1 MRRRNR
7 MTSDALRAVHQMLVE
22 IDDVI
27 YRDARTRGGENKDFK
42 YTPDEVKLTEIIDE
56 AQGQTTAMLEAIS

>member
-1 MRRRNR
+1 
-7 MTSDALRAVHQMLVE
+7 MLVE

-27 YRDARTRGGENKDFK
+27 YRDARSRGGENKDFQ

-56 AQGQTTAMLEAIS
+56 AQGQTTAMLEALS